1 MSTEQNKQL
10 VRNNF
15 AALNDHDLDTV
26 ISFCTTDCRFHGWA
40 SEPVDPAGYKLAMS
54 PLLEAFPDAH
64 FSVDDVIAEEDKV
77 VVRHSLSGTHQA
89 AFQGIPATGRTVTIS
104 GIAIFRLENDKAAEV
119 WLNADFLGLMMQL
132 GAIPAP
138 GPA

>member
-1 MSTEQNKQL
+1 MSTEQNKHL

-15 AALNDHDLDTV
+15 AALNDHDLDKV
-26 ISFCTTDCRFHGWA
+26 VSFCTADCRFHGWA
-40 SEPVDPAGYKLAMS
+40 PETLDSVGYKLAMS
-54 PLLEAFPDAH
+54 PLLQAFPDAS
-64 FSVDDVIAEEDKV
+64 FSVDDVIAEGDKV

-104 GIAIFRLENDKAAEV
+104 GVAIFRLENDKAAEV